1 MGEAVENERLT
12 ASGGNSF
19 FCVWLPTDLIL
30 GNMSTARC
38 FWVACKCGGECA
50 RYFGLTIDAPRTTS
64 LQNVNVNEAHLFLG
78 SAVS

>member
-1 MGEAVENERLT
+1 MGEAVEKERLT
-12 ASGGNSF
+12 ASGGNSSF
-19 FCVWLPTDLIL
+19 FVVTNRFNFRKYVDCEVFL
-30 GNMSTARC
+30 GG
-38 FWVACKCGGECA
+38 CKCGGECA

>member
-38 FWVACKCGGECA
+38 FWVAASVAE
-50 RYFGLTIDAPRTTS
+50 
-64 LQNVNVNEAHLFLG
+64 NVRVTL
-78 SAVS
+78 VSQ